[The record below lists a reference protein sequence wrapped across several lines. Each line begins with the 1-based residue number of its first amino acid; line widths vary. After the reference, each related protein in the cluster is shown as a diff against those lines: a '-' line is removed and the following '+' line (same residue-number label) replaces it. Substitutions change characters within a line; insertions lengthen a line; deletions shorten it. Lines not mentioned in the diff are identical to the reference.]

1 MRRAPSTAA
10 KTNRNTHRPR
20 EAEMNLQ
27 ALRGV
32 IPAIV
37 TPFDTDGGV
46 DLPATATLTRWLVDS
61 GVHAI
66 MTTGGT
72 GEVPPPDRAQR
83 GGAGHGGRAGGR
95 GGRARGG
102 RDPAGRHTPGEP
114 ALWGR

>member
-1 MRRAPSTAA
+1 
-10 KTNRNTHRPR
+10 
-20 EAEMNLQ
+20 MNLQ

-66 MTTGGT
+66 MTTGG
-72 GEVPPPDRAQR
+72 D
-83 GGAGHGGRAGGR
+83 
-95 GGRARGG
+95 ARHCCSA
-102 RDPAGRHTPGEP
+102 RMRLPSAPTP
-114 ALWGR
+114 

>member
-66 MTTGGT
+66 MTTGGA
-72 GEVPPPDRAQR
+72 GEVPPPNRPER
-83 GGAGHGGRAGGR
+83 RAGTR
-95 GGRARGG
+95 ACARRARGG
-102 RDPAGRHTPGEP
+102 GTV
-114 ALWGR
+114 

>member
-72 GEVPPPDRAQR
+72 GGFPHLDRSERRGLAQAVAP
-83 GGAGHGGRAGGR
+83 GAGRA
-95 GGRARGG
+95 
-102 RDPAGRHTPGEP
+102 EP
-114 ALWGR
+114 AVAGSATRRA

>member
-66 MTTGGT
+66 MTTGGA
-72 GEVPPPDRAQR
+72 GEVPHLDPSERR
-83 GGAGHGGRAGGR
+83 GVAPGVAEG
-95 GGRARGG
+95 ARGEG
-102 RDPAGRHTPGEP
+102 PRGA
-114 ALWGR
+114 